1 MKDTYSFIRR
11 GQIILFMEVHSG
23 GPDGGACD
31 PRGRGLP
38 TLAPRKGEAHVDP
51 RLHRLRCSLFLYTAW
66 LLFLRNQSINHRP
79 KWLYDSHL
87 GFGFFFW
94 AVSLSDDAL
103 LKVMGQHSS
112 TESHTGST
120 FGGER
125 AEKAARRSVIV
136 GNKGEMMRGT
146 NTLIGA
152 VNFVTFLISIPIL
165 GGGIWLSAKANSTD
179 CLRFL
184 QWPLIIIGVA
194 IMVISLMGFAG
205 ACYRLSWLLRL
216 YLFAMFFV
224 VTALLGFVVFAFAV
238 TDRGQGQVVMNR
250 AFLEYQLSDYS
261 GWLKDRVS
269 DPGYWVKISAC
280 LREGHACSK
289 MTRYS
294 RDPTTGLLVP
304 ESPDMFYRRNLSP
317 IEVST
322 WIRFHLF
329 VPLLA
334 FAKDRSFFKE
344 AIKKRASLD
353 EGSIFYEQTSQKMSS
368 FGETFIYFLTS
379 RGLEQ

>member
-1 MKDTYSFIRR
+1 
-11 GQIILFMEVHSG
+11 MEVHSG

-38 TLAPRKGEAHVDP
+38 TLAPRKGEAH
-51 RLHRLRCSLFLYTAW
+51 LTCHSLKPAAEVYLI
-66 LLFLRNQSINHRP
+66 LP
-79 KWLYDSHL
+79 E
-87 GFGFFFW
+87 
-94 AVSLSDDAL
+94 
-103 LKVMGQHSS
+103 GQHSLFKLLVHSS
-112 TESHTGST
+112 TLLPQKQGPEYDSQGQGWEQRELSNKGST